1 MNIKCYHISP
11 SKNRN
16 SILNNG
22 LLPKSKIEGLI
33 QYEPRIFFSTDLSNL
48 GFDFVGFDNV
58 DCWEFEIDSETI
70 KPDNISGSTNHFY
83 ITEKIPTSQIRLN
96 ELFSV

>member
-11 SKNRN
+11 ARNRA
-16 SILNNG
+16 SILDNG

-48 GFDFVGFDNV
+48 GFDFVG
-58 DCWEFEIDSETI
+58 
-70 KPDNISGSTNHFY
+70 STQKFIANRY
-83 ITEKIPTSQIRLN
+83 NTTEANLYNWMKRHNLKKS
-96 ELFSV
+96 